1 MDMGVQISLQDIDFG
16 SSGYTIYAK
25 VKLLDH
31 KDCWIVLELLASL
44 LILEE
49 YFGYVFF
56 PTFSWCFK
64 KNVLWK
70 IQEDDEKINNGKRE
84 KDKSKKNKEQV
95 RQISLN
101 MGFY

>member
-1 MDMGVQISLQDIDFG
+1 MFFSLHF
-16 SSGYTIYAK
+16 
-25 VKLLDH
+25 LDA
-31 KDCWIVLELLASL
+31 L
-44 LILEE
+44 
-49 YFGYVFF
+49 
-56 PTFSWCFK
+56 K

>member
-1 MDMGVQISLQDIDFG
+1 MAGSPSFLWQSNIPLYMYTHHILSVSINRCLGCFQILAYMNNAAMDMGVQISLQDIDFG

-56 PTFSWCFK
+56 PTFS
-64 KNVLWK
+64 
-70 IQEDDEKINNGKRE
+70 
-84 KDKSKKNKEQV
+84 
-95 RQISLN
+95 
-101 MGFY
+101 